1 MSLSHLA
8 RHRTL
13 TLLALVALA
22 AACFVDA
29 TATRGGE
36 RPSGGQQVIKVG
48 SKHFTEQKILGY
60 MVAELIEART
70 DLEADRGAIGLSGTK
85 MAFQAVQSGEI
96 DLYPE
101 YTGTGWVNIL
111 DEEYEPGMTPDDI
124 LQQVRQTFREKW
136 NLTWLDPLGFE
147 NSYAFAMREAHA
159 EKLGITK
166 VSDLEGHLDDLQPG
180 FDHEFVDRPEFKRI
194 PDVYGFEFKEREI
207 RLLQPSLMYP
217 AIQAEEVDLIDA
229 FTTDGRVDAY
239 NLRLLEDD
247 KGLFPPYDAC
257 LLVRQEVLDEHPELR
272 DALGQLSGRFTMED
286 MRRLNFEVADTE
298 ASPECVAHNFLV
310 EEGLLPDGQKR
321 DCGGGLPEWVPGFAA
336 AWINFGIWGQLLRHI
351 KLVAAAM
358 AMAIVVGVGA
368 GLALTRFRT
377 LAPPM
382 LGLASIIQTVPS
394 LALLALMI
402 PIWGIGQPAS
412 IAALFLYAVLPI
424 LRNTYTAVDEVDPAV
439 IEVGKG
445 MGMTDFQILWKVEI
459 PLCLPVV
466 MAGIRTSMVICV
478 GIATLC
484 TFAAAGGLGDIIWMG
499 MQKGQRGTSYIL
511 AGVVPAVVLALSLDG
526 LIALLQYLLTPKG
539 LKLSQ

>member
-1 MSLSHLA
+1 MSLPHLA
-8 RHRTL
+8 RHRML
-13 TLLALVALA
+13 ALLALTVMAVACIPA
-22 AACFVDA
+22 APAA
-29 TATRGGE
+29 EAGGE
-36 RPSGGQQVIKVG
+36 KSASQDHVIKVG

-70 DLEADRGAIGLSGTK
+70 ELEADRGAIGLSGTR
-85 MAFQAVQSGEI
+85 MAFQAIQSGEI
-96 DLYPE
+96 DIYPE

-111 DEEYEPGMTPDDI
+111 GKGYEPGMTPDDI
-124 LQQVRQTFREKW
+124 LQQVRETFRE
-136 NLTWLDPLGFE
+136 
-147 NSYAFAMREAHA
+147 
-159 EKLGITK
+159 
-166 VSDLEGHLDDLQPG
+166 QPG

-194 PDVYGFEFKEREI
+194 PDVYGFRFKESEI

-239 NLRLLEDD
+239 NLRLLKDD

-257 LLVRQEVLDEHPELR
+257 LLVRREVLQKYPQLR
-272 DALGQLSGRFTMED
+272 DVLDQLSGAISRKD
-286 MRRLNFEVADTE
+286 MRTLNFRVADTA
-298 ASPECVAHNFLV
+298 ASPDCVAHNFLV
-310 EEGLLPDGQKR
+310 EQGLLPDAEKR
-321 DCGGGLPEWVPGFAA
+321 DCGGGLPDWVPGFAA
-336 AWINFGIWGQLLRHI
+336 AWINFGIWGQVLRHL

-358 AMAIVVGVGA
+358 ALAIFVGVGA
-368 GLALTRFRT
+368 GLALTRFRR
-377 LAPPM
+377 LAPPV
-382 LGLASIIQTVPS
+382 LGLASIIQTIPS

-445 MGMTDFQILWKVEI
+445 MGMTDLQILWKVEI

-499 MQKGQRGTSYIL
+499 MQKGERGTAYIL
-511 AGVVPAVVLALSLDG
+511 AGVIPAVVLALSMDG
-526 LIALLQYLLTPKG
+526 LIALLQHLLTPKG
-539 LKLSQ
+539 LKISQ